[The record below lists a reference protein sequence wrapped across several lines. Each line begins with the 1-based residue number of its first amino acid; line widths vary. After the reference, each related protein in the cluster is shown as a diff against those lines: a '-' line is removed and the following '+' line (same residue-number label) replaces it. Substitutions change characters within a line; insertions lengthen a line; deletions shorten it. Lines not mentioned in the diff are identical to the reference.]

1 MNMKTTPFTFFMISS
16 PHKIVS
22 LSILL
27 ATDRKLHI
35 SMVQKI
41 TINTTP
47 FSERQA
53 ISGIFI
59 ASYLPTN

>member
-1 MNMKTTPFTFFMISS
+1 MISS